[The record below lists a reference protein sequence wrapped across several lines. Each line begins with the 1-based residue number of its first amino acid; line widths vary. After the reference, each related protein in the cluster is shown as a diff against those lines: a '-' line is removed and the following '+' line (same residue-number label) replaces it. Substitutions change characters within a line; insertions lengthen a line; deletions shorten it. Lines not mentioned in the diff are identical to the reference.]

1 MNPDDLPVSPREK
14 ASFLSRVFFS
24 WLFTFF
30 RLGSKRELEL
40 SDLYRLESENK
51 SENLGNRLAKAWRE
65 EISGAEKWK
74 SMTKVKNQKTPS
86 LLRAL
91 VKVFFWQ
98 YAVLGL
104 IAFFEECFLK
114 IVQPIFLGLII
125 RYCAGE
131 FEDPYGYVFAGGLLL
146 ASALYTAHHHPY
158 FFFTQHCGMQIRV
171 ATSSLIYRKSLK
183 LSQAAI
189 GKTNVGQMVNLLSN
203 DVNRF
208 DLCVGFLHYLWIGPI
223 QIAIV
228 TYILWGYFGWPC
240 LTGVALLVLFVPFQ
254 SQMGRLFGKLRLQ
267 VAERTDRR
275 VRIMSEIVNAIRII
289 KIYAWEKSF
298 AKLVADAREDEIS
311 FIRKTAILRAINLSC
326 YYISSKVVVFLT
338 LLTYVLMGN
347 YLSAEKVFVT
357 LSLYNNV
364 RLIITLF
371 FPNAISCLAE
381 SLVSIRRL
389 QNFLMME
396 ERIAAP
402 EAIQPL
408 KNIKGHSGHKQD
420 KTEIGVTVS
429 NLYARWN
436 KDADLL
442 TLDSINLSV
451 KEGQLAAVVGSIGSG
466 KTSLLQAL
474 LHELPTTAGSLKIN
488 GKLAYTCQEPWIF
501 SGSVRENILFGLDYE
516 YDRYHRVIQACAL
529 SKDLTL
535 LPFQDQTLVGD
546 RGTSLSGGQKAR
558 INLAR
563 AVYANAD
570 IYLFDDPLSAVDAE
584 VAKHIFENCI
594 NGLLKEKARILV
606 THQLQFLKP
615 ADEIILL
622 NRGKI
627 EARGNY
633 KELIKTGI
641 NFVQMLHLEEI
652 ATPKPDDI
660 QNGNPAQAL
669 KMKGMGHEI
678 GSGSS
683 GFRRSASMSLLEMGA
698 LANAMIPE
706 DFQWEDE
713 PMIVKSYGRQYDR
726 RDSRPLLPH
735 FRQPKKVYGTFS
747 SGSSDNSGSGET
759 GPLVQQQHEEATTAG
774 EIGLPLYWKYISAG
788 ASCFGLLLLF
798 SSNIL
803 VQFLFSGSDYWL
815 QYWTKME
822 ESRAPISAQIAELNS
837 TDQEIIIT
845 VSDKPM
851 AINASEVLDYIEG
864 SRTTQVYIYC
874 GLVGTLFIV
883 SLIRTAAFLNMC
895 LNSSIQLHKR
905 LFQGVLR
912 AGMRFFEINP
922 AGRVLNRFA
931 KDIGI
936 IDEMLPP
943 TLFDTVEVALQ
954 VIGVIT
960 IVSVNNIILLAPSLL
975 LGVIFYFI
983 RKFYLKTARSVKRL
997 EGVAR
1002 SPVFSHLSTSLYGL
1016 TTIRAMKVEQQ
1027 FEKQF
1032 DAHQD
1037 LHSASWYL
1045 FLATARWL
1053 GIVVDWCS
1061 VFYIG
1066 TVSFSFLFMKS
1077 SESSAI
1083 GLSIAAAMSLTGM
1096 FQWGVRQSAECENQ
1110 MISVERVKEYADLEP
1125 EASLE
1130 SKPGLKPPPTWPS
1143 KGEVVF
1149 KNLVMRYGT
1158 DSPVL
1163 KNITCVFKSH
1173 EKVGIVGRTGA
1184 GKSSLITALFRITEP
1199 HKGDIEIDG
1208 LSILRLG
1215 LHDLRQKISIIP
1227 QDPVLFNST
1236 LRRNLDP
1243 FGDFKDEELWIVLE
1257 EVYLAGS
1264 IRECPAG
1271 LDTQIAEGG
1280 SNFSVGQ
1287 RQLICLGRAILRKNK
1302 ILVLD
1307 EATANVDHETDA
1319 LIQRTIRE
1327 KFANCTVLTI
1337 AHRLHTIIDNDRVL
1351 VLDAGEIKEYDD
1363 PYVLLL
1369 NEDSAL
1375 SQLVETTGRATAANL
1390 FHMAKAVSFLLPPL
1404 HVMSV
1409 CIVVLVWLFYIIYDL

>member
-1 MNPDDLPVSPREK
+1 ML
-14 ASFLSRVFFS
+14 SFNYNILIINAYWIPTS
-24 WLFTFF
+24 WLLGFF
-30 RLGSKRELEL
+30 RLGSKRDLEL

-65 EISGAEKWK
+65 EISGTEQWK
-74 SMTKVKNQKTPS
+74 SMNKAKNPKNPS
-86 LLRAL
+86 LLKAL

-104 IAFFEECFLK
+104 IAFFEECVLK
-114 IVQPIFLGLII
+114 IAQPIFLGLII
-125 RYCAGE
+125 QYCAGE
-131 FEDPYGYVFAGGLLL
+131 FEDPYGYIFAGGLLL

-208 DLCVGFLHYLWIGPI
+208 DLCVGFLHYLWIAPFQLGL
-223 QIAIV
+223 V
-228 TYILWGYFGWPC
+228 TYILWDYLGFGWTC
-240 LTGVALLVLFVPFQ
+240 LPGVAVLVLFVPFQ

-275 VRIMSEIVNAIRII
+275 VRTMSEIVNAIRII
-289 KIYAWEKSF
+289 KMYAWELPF
-298 AKLVADAREDEIS
+298 AKLVGEAREDEIS
-311 FIRKTAILRAINLSC
+311 CIRKTAILRAINLSC

-347 YLSAEKVFVT
+347 YLNAEKVFVT

-371 FPNAISCLAE
+371 FPNAITCLAE
-381 SLVSIRRL
+381 ALVSIRRL

-396 ERIAAP
+396 ERNVTP
-402 EAIQPL
+402 QAIQPL
-408 KNIKGHSGHKQD
+408 HDLKSDQVGHKQP

-436 KDADLL
+436 KDADML
-442 TLDSINLSV
+442 TLDCINLTV

-501 SGSVRENILFGLDYE
+501 SGSVRDNILFGLDYE

-546 RGTSLSGGQKAR
+546 RGTSLSGGQKGR

-563 AVYANAD
+563 AVYADAD
-570 IYLFDDPLSAVDAE
+570 IYLLDDPLSAVDAE

-633 KELIKTGI
+633 KELVKTGI
-641 NFVQMLHLEEI
+641 NFVQMLHLEENV
-652 ATPKPDDI
+652 TPKTDDM
-660 QNGNPAQAL
+660 QGGNPAQVL
-669 KMKGMGHEI
+669 KMKGMGHDL
-678 GSGSS
+678 STGSS
-683 GFRRSASMSLLEMGA
+683 GFRRSASMSLLEMGVI
-698 LANAMIPE
+698 ANGLIPE

-713 PMIVKSYGRQYDR
+713 PMIVKSYGRQYDSR

-735 FRQPKKVYGTFS
+735 FRQPKKAYGTFS
-747 SGSSDNSGSGET
+747 TGSSDNSGSGE
-759 GPLVQQQHEEATTAG
+759 GESLLVPQQQQQHDEISTTG
-774 EIGLPLYWKYISAG
+774 DIGLSLYWKYISAG
-788 ASCFGLLLLF
+788 ASCFGLL
-798 SSNIL
+798 
-803 VQFLFSGSDYWL
+803 
-815 QYWTKME
+815 TKVE
-822 ESRAPISAQIAELNS
+822 ERRAPISEKIAELNS
-837 TDQEIIIT
+837 TDQQIFIT
-845 VSDKPM
+845 VSEIPV
-851 AINASEVLDYIEG
+851 AYNASEVSAYIES
-864 SRTTQVYIYC
+864 SRTFQAYIYS

-895 LNSSIQLHKR
+895 LNSSVTLHKR

-912 AGMRFFEINP
+912 AKMRFFELNP
-922 AGRVLNRFA
+922 AGRILNRFA
-931 KDIGI
+931 KDIGT
-936 IDEMLPP
+936 IDDMAPI
-943 TLFDTVEVALQ
+943 LFDTFEIALQ
-954 VIGVIT
+954 VIGVII
-960 IVSVNNIILLAPSLL
+960 IVSINNVILLAPSLL
-975 LGVIFYFI
+975 MGVVFYFI

-997 EGVAR
+997 EAR

-1016 TTIRAMKVEQQ
+1016 TTIRAMRVEQQ

-1053 GIVVDWCS
+1053 GIFVDWCS
-1061 VFYIG
+1061 VLYIG

-1077 SESSAI
+1077 ESAAI
-1083 GLSIAAAMSLTGM
+1083 GLSIASAMSLTGM

-1110 MISVERVKEYADLEP
+1110 MVSVERVNEYAELEP

-1130 SKPGLKPPPTWPS
+1130 SKPGLKPPPSWPS

-1149 KNLVMRYGT
+1149 KNLVMRYGN

-1163 KNITCVFKSH
+1163 KNITCVFKSQ
-1173 EKVGIVGRTGA
+1173 EKCGIVGRTGA

-1243 FGDFKDEELWIVLE
+1243 FGDFKDEEIWIVLE
-1257 EVYLAGS
+1257 EVYLADS
-1264 IRECPAG
+1264 IRECPGG

-1287 RQLICLGRAILRKNK
+1287 RQLICLARAILRQNK

-1327 KFANCTVLTI
+1327 KFAKCTVLTI

-1351 VLDAGEIKEYDD
+1351 VLDAGEIKEFDE
-1363 PYVLLL
+1363 PYVLLS
-1369 NEDSAL
+1369 NEESAL

-1390 FHMAKAVSFLLPPL
+1390 FHMAKATPSQFEILLVAHDRRKL
-1404 HVMSV
+1404 TIMER
-1409 CIVVLVWLFYIIYDL
+1409 VLEVNENVHESESTSHTQ